1 MRHTLIATLLA
12 VLLAPAAQAACKQNF
27 TTLGLPLLSQ
37 IEYRTSETYKGL
49 GQTTAKRI
57 AARLAAEG
65 YARVRRSGG
74 VVTALQETSGSGR
87 PQELRFIITERSG
100 KTTIEAIFTIQQGQV
115 AGNRVVRNELCRL
128 IATAAG

>member
-1 MRHTLIATLLA
+1 MRVPLIVLA
-12 VLLAPAAQAACKQNF
+12 VALATTSASAACKQNF

-37 IEYRTSETYKGL
+37 IEYRTQETYKGL
-49 GQTTAKRI
+49 DPTGAAKRI
-57 AARLAAEG
+57 ASRLKAEG
-65 YARVRRSGG
+65 YLRVQRSGG

-87 PQELRFIITERSG
+87 PQELRFIISERSG

-115 AGNRVVRNELCRL
+115 AGNRVVRDELCRL